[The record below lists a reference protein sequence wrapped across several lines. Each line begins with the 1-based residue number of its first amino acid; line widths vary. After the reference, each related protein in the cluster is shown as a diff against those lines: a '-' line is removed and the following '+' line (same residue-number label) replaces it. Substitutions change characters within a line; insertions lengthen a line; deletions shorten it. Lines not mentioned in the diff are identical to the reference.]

1 MKTYK
6 VIATQLVYFTV
17 MVQAE
22 NEAELDEK
30 VAQIYPDDCYEHPEV
45 DWQIDAI
52 SEADKSDLDYF
63 PLFESQN
70 EPA

>member
-17 MVQAE
+17 LIQAE
-22 NEAELDEK
+22 NDAELDEK
-30 VAQIYPDDCYEHPEV
+30 VSQIYPDDCYEHPEV

-52 SEADKSDLDYF
+52 SEADESDLDYF
-63 PLFESQN
+63 PFFQE
-70 EPA
+70 EVV